1 MAQITFHSEDIS
13 FTLPD
18 KALYRRWIAETA
30 ASYGK
35 TVSQIA
41 FVFCSDAY
49 LLEINKQY
57 LQHDYFTDIITF
69 DYSEGDIIAGD
80 IFISVDRVLDNA
92 CENNVDNKTEMQRV
106 VIHGILHLCGLKD
119 KTKSDAQNMRKSEE
133 IALSKFPQK
142 TKKS

>member
-13 FTLPD
+13 YTLPD
-18 KALYRRWIAETA
+18 KALFRRWIAETA
-30 ASYGK
+30 SEYGK
-35 TVSQIA
+35 SIGQLA

-69 DYSEGDIIAGD
+69 DYSEGDKIVGD
-80 IFISVDRVLDNA
+80 IFISIDRVKDNA

-133 IALSKFPQK
+133 KALSKFPLK
-142 TKKS
+142 TKKI

>member
-13 FTLPD
+13 YTLPD
-18 KALYRRWIAETA
+18 KALVRRWIIETA

-35 TVSQIA
+35 SVSQVA
-41 FVFCSDAY
+41 FVFCSDTY
-49 LLEINKQY
+49 LLEMNKQY

-69 DYSEGDIIAGD
+69 DYSEGDVISGD
-80 IFISVDRVLDNA
+80 IFISIDRVQDNA
-92 CENNVDNKTEMQRV
+92 REHRVDNKFEMQRV

-119 KTKSDAQNMRKSEE
+119 KTKTDAEKMRKSEE

-142 TKKS
+142 HSNP